1 MRAFITSL
9 FICFSSIYSYAQSTA
24 IAWSDI
30 AHGNFGGTYAATMSG
45 DNFFAAEVISQTDSR
60 TIRVKKYNSTGTF
73 QTTAVY
79 SDRCQ
84 TCSAS
89 NDIPLQIFPASDGG
103 AFLYYEIADNSPVLK
118 KIAPAGNI
126 AWTQTYN
133 SLKFIKATPTKAG
146 GIYLLF
152 QVTSGANANRYF
164 VYNLDVNG
172 ATNWTRDLA
181 AALPN
186 DMAVTLDNGL
196 IITDADSTKHLND
209 AGSKLWAINR
219 GGLLVRVVDADFAC
233 QADTNRIIKFNLNT
247 GNIDFVRNQQGIND
261 LLITS
266 DKGIVF
272 STNDKTQ
279 KLSTSGNSIF
289 INTIG
294 SQRLVLAA
302 NGDIGSI
309 GTAATTNRI
318 SVINSTGSLEWQK
331 SLTYNL
337 GERIIVHPSPDNG
350 WFVTTKGQV
359 PGKPSSY
366 GTGFLYKFYRTS
378 AGCTY
383 GVNISPNAK
392 QSVCKTGTV
401 AFEVTQPNLDLS
413 FGVPSTDYVIQWTKD
428 NQSVATNTLTYTGT
442 QAGEYSASITQG
454 NCVNKSP
461 QVTVDFLGNTAPTLT
476 SDLSELCLNSGANV
490 ILTSA
495 GCSNNSSTSWSNN
508 QTGTTISVSPNST
521 TNYIAQ
527 CVDAYVEDGVS
538 RTCISSPSNV
548 RRVTVLT
555 TSSLSIPSGIISAD
569 AICQGTSEALN
580 ITVNGDISAPLTYL
594 WTRDNA
600 SISSQSVFNA
610 STAGSYQV
618 TVKDRR
624 GCSAQSGVKELK
636 LLGNETP
643 AVTTSISEICREGGV
658 QPVLSASSCTSTSYS
673 WNNNASSTTPS
684 ITVSPLNT
692 TEYSVRCSDTFIAA
706 NNSTKTCLSAVPFRQ
721 TITVRQQSNI
731 EIVDLFVPSVFCK
744 NDGQAIISTES
755 RNFVSPANLE
765 WFKDGVSIS
774 KALFINVSDPGD
786 YQVEIRDA
794 RGCTAKSAI
803 KKIER
808 SKLSLALTGN
818 QQFCEGTNTN
828 LLVITTDGIGA
839 STFEWKLN
847 NQAISTSNA
856 INVTSAGN
864 YVITAT
870 DAKGCQEVLEVPV
883 TIFPKITADY
893 KKSATV
899 KGNLLYNF
907 DNSLLSGGKQPFD
920 VTLTATSATNKP
932 VSVSQNNVGRFNE
945 NSTISVKVKDA
956 NGCSFSDN
964 IQINYVACNVALK
977 ISGDTSFC
985 YYDKTTLQVSQL
997 SGIDPFTYSW
1007 TVADI
1012 TVPNEN
1018 SPSISTGTQGIYR
1031 TTVRDSANCT
1041 VTSEPYPIRERG
1053 RDIIAFIRSNGD
1065 STAYVPFG
1073 VDLNATTQTGVTY
1086 QWFRNDTLVIDRIT
1100 SAFKATRTG
1109 DYKIR
1114 VSKNGCFNNS
1124 NEIRVTILI
1133 PLSSEPTASIS
1144 EVTAFPNPTDELFV
1158 IKSATKTPLK
1168 PTCRIVDMQGREVY
1182 SEAKPYAAT
1191 EHEWQINASQ
1201 WVAGTYVYRITT
1213 TNGEAS
1219 GKIIKR

>member
-1 MRAFITSL
+1 M
-9 FICFSSIYSYAQSTA
+9 
-24 IAWSDI
+24 
-30 AHGNFGGTYAATMSG
+30 
-45 DNFFAAEVISQTDSR
+45 
-60 TIRVKKYNSTGTF
+60 
-73 QTTAVY
+73 
-79 SDRCQ
+79 
-84 TCSAS
+84 
-89 NDIPLQIFPASDGG
+89 
-103 AFLYYEIADNSPVLK
+103 
-118 KIAPAGNI
+118 
-126 AWTQTYN
+126 
-133 SLKFIKATPTKAG
+133 
-146 GIYLLF
+146 
-152 QVTSGANANRYF
+152 
-164 VYNLDVNG
+164 
-172 ATNWTRDLA
+172 
-181 AALPN
+181 
-186 DMAVTLDNGL
+186 
-196 IITDADSTKHLND
+196 
-209 AGSKLWAINR
+209 
-219 GGLLVRVVDADFAC
+219 
-233 QADTNRIIKFNLNT
+233 
-247 GNIDFVRNQQGIND
+247 
-261 LLITS
+261 
-266 DKGIVF
+266 
-272 STNDKTQ
+272 
-279 KLSTSGNSIF
+279 
-289 INTIG
+289 
-294 SQRLVLAA
+294 
-302 NGDIGSI
+302 
-309 GTAATTNRI
+309 
-318 SVINSTGSLEWQK
+318 
-331 SLTYNL
+331 
-337 GERIIVHPSPDNG
+337 
-350 WFVTTKGQV
+350 
-359 PGKPSSY
+359 
-366 GTGFLYKFYRTS
+366 
-378 AGCTY
+378 
-383 GVNISPNAK
+383 
-392 QSVCKTGTV
+392 

-527 CVDAYVEDGVS
+527 CVDAYIEDGVS

-899 KGNLLYNF
+899 KGDLLYNF

-920 VTLTATSATNKP
+920 VTLTARSATNKP

-1041 VTSEPYPIRERG
+1041 VTSEPYPIREKG

-1168 PTCRIVDMQGREVY
+1168 PTCRIVDMQGRKVY